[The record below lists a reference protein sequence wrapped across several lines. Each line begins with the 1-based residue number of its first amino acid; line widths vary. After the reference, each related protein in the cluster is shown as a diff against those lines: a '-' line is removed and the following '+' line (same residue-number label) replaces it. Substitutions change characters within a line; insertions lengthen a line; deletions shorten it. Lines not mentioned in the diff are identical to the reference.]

1 MDQNSQGKGNA
12 DTLENMRT
20 GLSEL
25 FLVGHLPKR

>member
-12 DTLENMRT
+12 DILENMLT
-20 GLSEL
+20 GLFEL